1 MAVTRKSVFTIFAV
15 VLLLGCALLLISG
28 IQTQEAVA
36 TPDSIFWT
44 GLSDFL
50 GMPLLFCGLG
60 GMLVLP
66 VMGKAS
72 RRARRLYRIF
82 GLVAWGMYLAAGLIP
97 DMWITASW
105 ISEYPA
111 VFLAPGVCLA
121 LGIPGKSPTAG
132 KYAAKK
138 EKKKKEPPEQAAE

>member
-82 GLVAWGMYLAAGLIP
+82 GLVAWGLIWPP
-97 DMWITASW
+97 D
-105 ISEYPA
+105 
-111 VFLAPGVCLA
+111 
-121 LGIPGKSPTAG
+121 
-132 KYAAKK
+132 
-138 EKKKKEPPEQAAE
+138 